1 MNDWVNGFLM
11 MLFQN
16 AINAEHPAIFIKIV
30 PTQLAMFSSF
40 SVKLVPQNIRLAVL
54 RFARSLMNYPK
65 WKEKFKSLRSFS
77 MEQNLEKADIKH
89 LGWEN

>member
-1 MNDWVNGFLM
+1 M

-30 PTQLAMFSSF
+30 LMQPVMFSLF
-40 SVKLVPQNIRLAVL
+40 NVKLVPQNIRLAVL
-54 RFARSLMNYPK
+54 RYARSLMNYPK
-65 WKEKFKSLRSFS
+65 WKEKFKSLILFS

-89 LGWEN
+89 LEWEN